1 MQCCGE
7 PFDCNYWFLCTLNC
21 YFFLHLIIDGH
32 HKLIRR
38 GIVTHGAI
46 DGFSRLVVYLQSSN
60 NNKAQTV
67 YNLFLTAVQQYGLP
81 SRVRSDHG
89 RENYLVAVHMLEV
102 RGYDR
107 GSMITGSSVHNQRI
121 ERLWRD
127 MHRCVTSIYY
137 KLFYYLEHHG
147 YLNPDNAIHQFAL
160 QYVYLPRINKSQG
173 FHGRLEFPWDSNW
186 TSLVTQSAFCERNI
200 TDAEERTAFL
210 RLSEEVDDIY
220 GVDDNVAVVDED
232 DEYTVH
238 VPPNTFMLSTEQ
250 VTQLQARVNPM
261 APSETFGIELYT
273 ETLDFLHTLVNTH

>member
-1 MQCCGE
+1 MVE
-7 PFDCNYWFLCTLNC
+7 R
-21 YFFLHLIIDGH
+21 II
-32 HKLIRR
+32 LLL
-38 GIVTHGAI
+38 
-46 DGFSRLVVYLQSSN
+46 S
-60 NNKAQTV
+60 
-67 YNLFLTAVQQYGLP
+67 
-81 SRVRSDHG
+81 
-89 RENYLVAVHMLEV
+89 MLEV

-160 QYVYLPRINKSQG
+160 QYVYLPRINKSLKVFMEG
-173 FHGRLEFPWDSNW
+173 WNSHGVRTERHLSPNQLFVRGILQMQRRGLH
-186 TSLVTQSAFCERNI
+186 SLDF
-200 TDAEERTAFL
+200 
-210 RLSEEVDDIY
+210 SEEVDDMY
-220 GVDDNVAVVDED
+220 GVDDDVAVVDED

-238 VPPNTFMLSTEQ
+238 VPPNIFMLSTEQ